1 MSMKC
6 LRGLANVMQ
15 DSLATLPKL
24 KTLRILTWPIISD
37 KEYLAIERIQQ
48 KRPYRK
54 WFYLKSLD
62 ILATSIAR
70 RLRYRRQDLQRE
82 FPDTEYQRLSVL
94 IFGSAERHDAITRAD
109 GYQDHYPIGPISYKI
124 RGRETTFSG
133 VTRAERIDSR
143 RMEYEEPV
151 AYVVD
156 EDTDQGLS
164 LEAYTWG
171 S

>member
-1 MSMKC
+1 MIMTR
-6 LRGLANVMQ
+6 LRGLANDVQ

-24 KTLRILTWPIISD
+24 KTLRILTWPIIAD
-37 KEYLAIERIQQ
+37 KEYLAIERIVQ
-48 KRPYRK
+48 KRTHRR
-54 WFYLKSLD
+54 WFYLKYLD
-62 ILATSIAR
+62 VLATSIVR
-70 RLRYRRQDLQRE
+70 KVRYRRQDLQGE
-82 FPDTEYQRLSVL
+82 FPDTEYQGLSVL

-109 GYQDHYPIGPISYKI
+109 GWQDHYPIGPISYKV
-124 RGRETTFSG
+124 RRRETKFGAITI
-133 VTRAERIDSR
+133 AERIDSR
-143 RMEYEEPV
+143 RMEFEEPV

>member
-1 MSMKC
+1 MY
-6 LRGLANVMQ
+6 LPNLADITQN
-15 DSLATLPKL
+15 SLARLPQL
-24 KTLRILTWPIISD
+24 KTLRILTWPMIAD

-54 WFYLKSLD
+54 WFYLKYLD
-62 ILATSIAR
+62 IFATSIVR
-70 RLRYRRQDLQRE
+70 RLRYRRLELQRQ
-82 FPDTEYQRLSVL
+82 FPDTEYHGLSVL
-94 IFGSAERHDAITRAD
+94 IFGSAEQHDAITRAD
-109 GYQDHYPIGPISYKI
+109 GYQDHYPIGPISYKV
-124 RGRETTFSG
+124 RRRETKFGAIT
-133 VTRAERIDSR
+133 VADRIDSR
-143 RMEYEEPV
+143 RMEHEEPV